1 MLTGVVNSLLWV
13 KGDGET
19 MKSAFRRWVVILA
32 TCYAT
37 AFAGP
42 LSAAEFPNVVLIYID
57 DLGYGDVGCYGA
69 TSVQTPHIDRIA
81 NEGCRFTDGHSS
93 AATCTPSRY
102 SLLTGEYAWRHK
114 GTGIAP
120 GDATAIIKP
129 GRVTLA
135 SMLQS
140 AGYRSAVVG
149 KWHLGLG
156 EDTIDWNKPITP
168 GPLDIGF
175 DECFLIPA
183 TGDRVPCV
191 YVRNRNVAGLDPNDP
206 ITVSFKGPLD
216 DEPTGASNP
225 ELLKLAWDHGHNAT
239 IVNGISRIGFMK
251 GGRKARWVDEDMA
264 DTITQEAVSFI
275 DRHMAT
281 HHQQPFFLF
290 FSTHDIHVPRIPHPR
305 FAGKTPMGS
314 RGDAIAQMDA
324 CVGKILQTL
333 DQHTLNDNTLLIFTS
348 DNGPVLNDGY
358 RDQAADRISDH
369 RPSGPFRGGKY
380 SAYEGGTRV
389 PFLMRWPLH
398 IPAGSTSD
406 ALVCQIDFLASLAAL
421 TGEVL
426 PDNSAPDS
434 LNTLPAFLG
443 QSRHGR
449 EHLVEQAGA
458 LALRREQW
466 KLIEASKGPALHKQ
480 VNIESGN
487 APGVQLYDLRSD
499 PGELNNVAA
508 ENQECVVDMAKLL
521 SRIRETGASR

>member
-225 ELLKLAWDHGHNAT
+225 ELLKLAWDHGHDAT

-275 DRHMAT
+275 DRHVAT

-290 FSTHDIHVPRIPHPR
+290 FQHARYSCTPHT
-305 FAGKTPMGS
+305 AS
-314 RGDAIAQMDA
+314 AIRRQDTDGPARRCDCA
-324 CVGKILQTL
+324 
-333 DQHTLNDNTLLIFTS
+333 
-348 DNGPVLNDGY
+348 NG
-358 RDQAADRISDH
+358 
-369 RPSGPFRGGKY
+369 
-380 SAYEGGTRV
+380 
-389 PFLMRWPLH
+389 
-398 IPAGSTSD
+398 
-406 ALVCQIDFLASLAAL
+406 C
-421 TGEVL
+421 
-426 PDNSAPDS
+426 
-434 LNTLPAFLG
+434 
-443 QSRHGR
+443 
-449 EHLVEQAGA
+449 
-458 LALRREQW
+458 LRRQDF
-466 KLIEASKGPALHKQ
+466 A
-480 VNIESGN
+480 N
-487 APGVQLYDLRSD
+487 
-499 PGELNNVAA
+499 
-508 ENQECVVDMAKLL
+508 
-521 SRIRETGASR
+521 T